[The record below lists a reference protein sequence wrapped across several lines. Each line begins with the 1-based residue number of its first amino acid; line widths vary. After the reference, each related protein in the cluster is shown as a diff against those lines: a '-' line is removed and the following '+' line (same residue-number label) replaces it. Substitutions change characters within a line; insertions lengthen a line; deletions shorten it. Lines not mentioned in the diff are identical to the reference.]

1 MESKMEMIVYLV
13 IISLVL
19 YFFGST
25 IKKVGSTTNDV
36 MSIGANAA
44 HEAAKVGDIQVK
56 IWSKE
61 QRADISKR
69 AKELKSAP
77 SWEELD
83 ELLK

>member
-1 MESKMEMIVYLV
+1 MEV
-13 IISLVL
+13 IGLIIIIAVVL

-25 IKKVGSTTNDV
+25 IKKIGNTTNDV
-36 MSIGANAA
+36 MGIGANAA

-56 IWSKE
+56 MWSKE

>member
-1 MESKMEMIVYLV
+1 MEV
-13 IISLVL
+13 IALIIIIAVVL
-19 YFFGST
+19 YFFGAT
-25 IKKVGSTTNDV
+25 LKKLGNTTNDV
-36 MSIGANAA
+36 MSIGANAT

>member
-1 MESKMEMIVYLV
+1 MEV
-13 IISLVL
+13 IGLIIIIAVVL

-25 IKKVGSTTNDV
+25 IKKIGNTTNDV
-36 MSIGANAA
+36 MGIGANAA

>member
-1 MESKMEMIVYLV
+1 MEVVFYIIVLAV
-13 IISLVL
+13 VL

-25 IKKVGSTTNDV
+25 IKKIGTTTNDV
-36 MSIGANAA
+36 MAIGANAA
-44 HEAAKVGDIQVK
+44 HEASKVGDVQVK